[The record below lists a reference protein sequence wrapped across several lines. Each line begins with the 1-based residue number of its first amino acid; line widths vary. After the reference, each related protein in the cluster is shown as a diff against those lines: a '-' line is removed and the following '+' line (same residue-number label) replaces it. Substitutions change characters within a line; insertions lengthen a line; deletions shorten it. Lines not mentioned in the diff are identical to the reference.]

1 MSTPTPL
8 LAHLAIKPD
17 DKTITVIEHELADAN
32 FIITHLLKQFLSE
45 SKKVCF
51 VIWHNSLGHYQ
62 NVMKRLGVD
71 LLKKLEDGEVVVV
84 QGLKRLLD
92 EIVNDGD
99 VAALRETIAEVF
111 FEEVKKSVGGF
122 VKNNENVYL
131 IVDDY
136 SHLFDLGVGLREVL
150 GFVNKCVNLGND
162 ERVCVV
168 LGTHVSDKSDK
179 IVANSLTYA
188 SDVTIV
194 VSTLKTGRS
203 RDVTGVI
210 DVVRNRVD
218 RVDTFHYQ
226 ATEKEIRS
234 FCPGQS
240 LNFLYK

>member
-1 MSTPTPL
+1 MATAAPL
-8 LAHLAIKPD
+8 LAHLAIKPE

-32 FIITHLLKQFLSE
+32 FIITHLLKQILNE
-45 SKKVCF
+45 SNKVCF

-62 NVMKRLGVD
+62 NVLKRLGVD
-71 LLKKLEDGEVVVV
+71 LLKKVEEGEVVVL
-84 QGLKRLLD
+84 QGLKRLLE

-99 VAALRETIAEVF
+99 AAVLQEVF
-111 FEEVKKSVGGF
+111 FEEVKESVGRF
-122 VKNNENVYL
+122 VKNNENVFL
-131 IVDDY
+131 VVDDF

-150 GFVNKCVNLGND
+150 GFVNKCMNLAND
-162 ERVCVV
+162 GRVSVV
-168 LGTHVSDKSDK
+168 LGGHVSDRSDR
-179 IVANSLTYA
+179 IVANSLTYT
-188 SDVTIV
+188 SDVTIG

-218 RVDTFHYQ
+218 KVDTFHYQ
-226 ATEKEIRS
+226 ATEKEIRT